1 MATGEVR
8 YQTIMMLTAIVAVVL
23 ISTLVLVQGLAA
35 EVQLFIVSMNTVLIA
50 MNIIGFFMVWHS
62 AKTVVDEVFVMTP
75 SGVLLKHYSRRLR
88 PDRDEDILAGMLT
101 AVQNFVRESFDT
113 AGGRLNEIRFENYDI
128 IISYS
133 DNLVL
138 AAVIST
144 KNPQKL
150 KEKLSDA
157 AEEIER
163 QYGDRLKNWNGD
175 LSELQPIDNVMR
187 RLLGRI

>member
-1 MATGEVR
+1 MASKEVR
-8 YQTIMMLTAIVAVVL
+8 YQTLMVMMAIVAVVL
-23 ISTLVLVQGLAA
+23 VSTVIFTAGQSPTVQI
-35 EVQLFIVSMNTVLIA
+35 FIILLNTMLIA
-50 MNIIGFFMVWHS
+50 VNLVAFFLVWSS
-62 AKTVVDEVFVMTP
+62 AGTVVDEVFVMTP
-75 SGVLLKHYSRRLR
+75 SGLLMKHYSRRLR

-113 AGGRLNEIRFENYDI
+113 VGGKLNEIRFENYDI

-150 KEKLSDA
+150 KDKLTDAAAEIEKTYGEKLKTWDGDISKL
-157 AEEIER
+157 R
-163 QYGDRLKNWNGD
+163 Q
-175 LSELQPIDNVMR
+175 IDTIMKS
-187 RLLGRI
+187 LLGRI

>member
-1 MATGEVR
+1 
-8 YQTIMMLTAIVAVVL
+8 MMLTAVVAVVL
-23 ISTLVLVQGLAA
+23 ISTIVLTQGQSG

-50 MNIIGFFMVWHS
+50 MNIVGFFMVWQS

-75 SGVLLKHYSRRLR
+75 SGVLMKHYSRRLR

-128 IISYS
+128 IITYG

-157 AEEIER
+157 TMEIEK

-175 LSELQPIDNVMR
+175 LSQLSPIDTVMR
-187 RLLGRI
+187 RFLGRI

>member
-1 MATGEVR
+1 MATGEIK
-8 YQTIMMLTAIVAVVL
+8 YQTIMILTALVAVIL
-23 ISTLVLVQGLAA
+23 ISTIVLTHGQSP

-50 MNIIGFFMVWHS
+50 MNIIGFFMVWQS
-62 AKTVVDEVFVMTP
+62 RTVVDEVFVMTP
-75 SGVLLKHYSRRLR
+75 AGVLLKHYSRRLR

-113 AGGRLNEIRFENYDI
+113 AGGRLNEIRFENYEI

-133 DNLVL
+133 ENLVL

-150 KEKLSDA
+150 KDKLSDA
-157 AEEIER
+157 AQEIER
-163 QYGDRLKNWNGD
+163 QYGDKLKKWQGD
-175 LSELQPIDNVMR
+175 LSELRAIDNVMR
-187 RLLGRI
+187 RLLGRT

>member
-1 MATGEVR
+1 MASREVR
-8 YQTIMMLTAIVAVVL
+8 YQTIMMLTAVVAVVL
-23 ISTLVLVQGLAA
+23 ISTLIFTQGQSP
-35 EVQLFIVSMNTVLIA
+35 EVQFFIVAMNTVLIA
-50 MNIIGFFMVWHS
+50 MNIIGFFLVWKS
-62 AKTVVDEVFVMTP
+62 GSTIVDEVFVMAP
-75 SGVLLKHYSRRLR
+75 SGLLLKHYSRRLR
-88 PDRDEDILAGMLT
+88 PDMDEDILAGMLT

-113 AGGRLNEIRFENYDI
+113 VGGRLNEIRFENYDI

-150 KEKLSDA
+150 KDKLSDA
-157 AEEIER
+157 AREIESE
-163 QYGDRLKNWNGD
+163 YGDKLKTWNGD
-175 LSELQPIDNVMR
+175 VSELKPIDVVMK

>member
-1 MATGEVR
+1 MATGDIK
-8 YQTIMMLTAIVAVVL
+8 YQTIMMLTAVVAVVL
-23 ISTLVLVQGLAA
+23 ISTLVLTQGQSP

-50 MNIIGFFMVWHS
+50 MNIIGFFMVWQS
-62 AKTVVDEVFVMTP
+62 GKTIVDEVFVMTP
-75 SGVLLKHYSRRLR
+75 AGVLIKHYSRRLR

-128 IISYS
+128 IITYG

-150 KEKLSDA
+150 KDKLSDA
-157 AEEIER
+157 TMEIER
-163 QYGDRLKNWNGD
+163 QYGDKLRNWNGD
-175 LSELQPIDNVMR
+175 LSQLSSIDNVMR

>member
-23 ISTLVLVQGLAA
+23 ISTLVLVQGLAT

>member
-1 MATGEVR
+1 MASKEVR
-8 YQTIMMLTAIVAVVL
+8 YQTLMVMMAIVVVVL
-23 ISTLVLVQGLAA
+23 VSTVIFTAGQSPTVQI
-35 EVQLFIVSMNTVLIA
+35 FIILLNTMLIA
-50 MNIIGFFMVWHS
+50 VNLVAFFLVWSS
-62 AKTVVDEVFVMTP
+62 AGTVVDEVFVMTP
-75 SGVLLKHYSRRLR
+75 SGLLMKHYSRRLR

-113 AGGRLNEIRFENYDI
+113 VGGKLNEIRFENYDI

-150 KEKLSDA
+150 KDKLTDAAAEIEKTYGEKLKTWDGDISKL
-157 AEEIER
+157 R
-163 QYGDRLKNWNGD
+163 Q
-175 LSELQPIDNVMR
+175 IDTIMKS
-187 RLLGRI
+187 LLGRI

>member
-1 MATGEVR
+1 MATGEVK
-8 YQTIMMLTAIVAVVL
+8 YQTIMMLTAVVAVVL
-23 ISTLVLVQGLAA
+23 ISTLVLTQGQSS
-35 EVQLFIVSMNTVLIA
+35 EVQLFIVAMNTVLIGV
-50 MNIIGFFMVWHS
+50 NLVGFFMVWQS
-62 AKTVVDEVFVMTP
+62 ATTVVDEVFVMTP
-75 SGVLLKHYSRRLR
+75 AGVLLKHYSRRLR

-150 KEKLSDA
+150 IDKLSDA
-157 AEEIER
+157 ALEIEK
-163 QYGDRLKNWNGD
+163 QYGDRLKNWQGD
-175 LSELQPIDNVMR
+175 LSELRPIDNVMR
-187 RLLGRI
+187 RLLGRT